1 MQAGAVVVLVYGP
14 HGVRKNNAR
23 KASRG
28 KAKQRE
34 LPMAKQCK
42 GCEVF
47 RCSRRDSGLMARDEI
62 FAETNNLPL
71 PECSDREPDFWER
84 MVNE

>member
-1 MQAGAVVVLVYGP
+1 MSPPSPPRIRPRRLKQA
-14 HGVRKNNAR
+14 
-23 KASRG
+23 
-28 KAKQRE
+28 KAKHRE

-47 RCSRRDSGLMARDEI
+47 RCSRRDSGLMARDELL
-62 FAETNNLPL
+62 AETNNLPL

>member
-1 MQAGAVVVLVYGP
+1 MSP
-14 HGVRKNNAR
+14 PSPSHSTAR
-23 KASRG
+23 KISRARR
-28 KAKQRE
+28 KRE

-47 RCSRRDSGLMARDEI
+47 RCSRRDSGLMARDELL
-62 FAETNNLPL
+62 AETNNLPL